1 MKVAHKMLYLSII
14 IIFIILHVHLFIAS
28 QMMTLVR
35 LLPLLIGNFVNE
47 DDDHWECFCIL
58 WAISDMVCTFEVH
71 PDDPACLAW
80 LVQVYLESFTRI
92 YPDISVT
99 PKMHYL
105 VHLPQQMVL

>member
-1 MKVAHKMLYLSII
+1 
-14 IIFIILHVHLFIAS
+14 
-28 QMMTLVR
+28 MMTLVR

-58 WAISDMVCTFEVH
+58 CAISDMVCTFEVH
-71 PDDPACLAW
+71 PDDPVCLAW

-92 YPDISVT
+92 YSDVSVT

>member
-1 MKVAHKMLYLSII
+1 
-14 IIFIILHVHLFIAS
+14 
-28 QMMTLVR
+28 MMTLVR

-92 YPDISVT
+92 YPDVSVT
-99 PKMHYL
+99 PCPSSSTDGFVSTHVYSVFKY
-105 VHLPQQMVL
+105 V